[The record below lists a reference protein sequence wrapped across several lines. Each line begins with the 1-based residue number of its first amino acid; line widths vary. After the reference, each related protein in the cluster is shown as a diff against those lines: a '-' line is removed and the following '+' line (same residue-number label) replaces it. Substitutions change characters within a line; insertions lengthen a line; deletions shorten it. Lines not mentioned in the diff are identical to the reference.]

1 MTALLEEEAG
11 TFELSSPEE
20 MEIEEDFVSLLLKDE
35 DGSLEVADEIETSA
49 EDESDLGAKEE
60 LTKEEIDEAI
70 SARAVESAKATATA
84 PPPRETIAVAIRS
97 SFFIVKQCNR
107 LQGYSN
113 YRPNQSRKQVFSF
126 LTPSSCLF
134 VNLIYN

>member
-11 TFELSSPEE
+11 TWELSSPEE

-35 DGSLEVADEIETSA
+35 DDSLVVADEIETST
-49 EDESDLGAKEE
+49 EDESDLEANEE

-70 SARAVESAKATATA
+70 SARAVEPAKLTARP

-107 LQGYSN
+107 LQDYSN
-113 YRPNQSRKQVFSF
+113 YRPKCSRKQVFSF

-134 VNLIYN
+134 ANLIYN

>member
-11 TFELSSPEE
+11 TLELASPEE

-35 DGSLEVADEIETSA
+35 DGSLVGADEIETSR
-49 EDESDLGAKEE
+49 EDESDLGANEE

-70 SARAVESAKATATA
+70 SARAVESAKPTARA
-84 PPPRETIAVAIRS
+84 PPPRETMAVAIRS

-113 YRPNQSRKQVFSF
+113 YRPNQRCKQVFSF
-126 LTPSSCLF
+126 PMSSSCLF